1 VHVPRFRPYRSIA
14 GELGFGVIEIV
25 VSMFLLALLAVAMLP
40 LLIQSMRVASTNAT
54 IAVAT
59 QVVAQQ
65 LEQLTAS
72 GSSCSAVKTF
82 VAATPAAVAG
92 PSGSLQPH
100 LEFIGLP
107 AGDVCQAP
115 YLRTVSVHI
124 WVTAA
129 GATVSLSEAGK
140 LVLLDTA

>member
-1 VHVPRFRPYRSIA
+1 MHLPRIRPYRSTDI
-14 GELGFGVIEIV
+14 ERGFGVIEIV
-25 VSMFLLALLAVAMLP
+25 VSMFLLALLAAAMLP

-72 GSSCSAVKTF
+72 GSSCSAVKAL
-82 VAATPAAVAG
+82 VAAAPTTVPGPA
-92 PSGSLQPH
+92 GSLQPH
-100 LEFIGLP
+100 LEFVGLP
-107 AGDVCQAP
+107 AGDVCQVP

-129 GATVSLSEAGK
+129 GSTVTLSEAGK